1 MTNSTHITSGFYIN
15 LPLGALSLIMIS
27 FIRLPDQRQKPE
39 EKPKLLAIINRL
51 DPIGF
56 ILFAS
61 ACVEILLAFQLG
73 GSSYAWNSSTIIGL
87 FVGFGA
93 TLVVFTFW
101 ESHRGDTAMI
111 PLSMLGQR
119 VVYSSC
125 LTVVSQFG
133 SLQVFAYFL
142 PLWFQTIKGVDP
154 ILSGAYFMATAGP
167 LIAATV
173 ITGILGISSIF
184 QARRLCKLT
193 TFLTRSVQ
201 TRLSSPLRD
210 TRQRYCSHR
219 RRSNDYLHPLNT
231 HQDLGRL
238 SNPRRIWTR
247 DDPPTTSQ
255 CRAAHA
261 TSFHNVH
268 RNIHSRF
275 QSVSWISL
283 WFGIRRN

>member
-1 MTNSTHITSGFYIN
+1 MAYVYVFSLLGSIIAPILGGVLTEKASWRWCKSAFPSPPENLLMADSTHIISGFYIN
-15 LPLGALSLIMIS
+15 LPLGAISLIIIT
-27 FIRLPDQRQKPE
+27 FIRVPDQRQKSE

-61 ACVEILLAFQLG
+61 ACVEILLALQLG

-125 LTVVSQFG
+125 LTVVLQFG
-133 SLQVFAYFL
+133 SLQVFAYYL
-142 PLWFQTIKGVDP
+142 PLWFQTIKGVGP

-167 LIAATV
+167 LIVSTIV
-173 ITGILGISSIF
+173 TG
-184 QARRLCKLT
+184 T
-193 TFLTRSVQ
+193 
-201 TRLSSPLRD
+201 
-210 TRQRYCSHR
+210 
-219 RRSNDYLHPLNT
+219 
-231 HQDLGRL
+231 
-238 SNPRRIWTR
+238 
-247 DDPPTTSQ
+247 
-255 CRAAHA
+255 
-261 TSFHNVH
+261 
-268 RNIHSRF
+268 
-275 QSVSWISL
+275 
-283 WFGIRRN
+283 FGIPSINFPS